1 MKRVPKLANTSQ
13 FCRAGQDT
21 KTRANCRPI
30 QGSIM
35 RARLSQAIF
44 SSTTFLALA
53 ELYGVLYAQP
63 VNAARVL
70 AWGAIGIC
78 VYIALARIVG
88 WDPGRSKL
96 ASSASPWLRYLEHY
110 EMRSGNATLGM
121 TLIVIVAAKLL
132 DPANFVSAVVSA
144 TLSAWVY
151 FVVRLYNGGF
161 KLSEA

>member
-1 MKRVPKLANTSQ
+1 
-13 FCRAGQDT
+13 
-21 KTRANCRPI
+21 
-30 QGSIM
+30 M

-44 SSTTFLALA
+44 SGLTFLGLA
-53 ELYGVLYAQP
+53 ELYGTLTSQT
-63 VNAARVL
+63 VL
-70 AWGAIGIC
+70 ASRVMIWGAIGIG

-96 ASSASPWLRYLEHY
+96 ATSAAPWLRYLEHY

-132 DPANFVSAVVSA
+132 DPNHFVTAVVSA

-161 KLSEA
+161 RLVAGR